1 MNILFAFSIA
11 AFVPLFFMW
20 LSYRF
25 VLSRRRLPVVN
36 RAFLISGSM
45 AIIVSLMLV
54 RLSPLAEP
62 DNVSLPDAVG
72 TAVHQTESTAA
83 LVGDI
88 SEIADVGPYL
98 MMSSEGDRIWSILF
112 MVYCVGMAL
121 VLVALIVSLIRIAL
135 LIRKAHTVTCE
146 GKKVYVV
153 ERTKIS
159 PFSLGSII
167 VINRH
172 DYECNGRM
180 IVAHEMGHMK
190 HRHTVDMI
198 MSHILIVT
206 CWYNPAVWLI
216 RKELKMSHEYQ
227 ADDFVLSKGY
237 DSYEYQMLLISMAAH
252 GRFPSIGN
260 NLNYNN
266 LKNRLKMM
274 NSKKVSR
281 FQYLLVSIP
290 AFTLVA
296 AIMFSCGNSVQN
308 AADKAETASVAADT
322 VAQADTNEYNVFLIR
337 GVDMDSKAI
346 TDGDFIWMGDLAYT
360 DRPDSSFEGFTLP
373 ITKSVITSHKD
384 VIEKLAPNADS
395 YVIDGE
401 NATKAQFDTLEAKRI
416 QRVDIDGNKL
426 VIETRYGLDEPN
438 PDVKM
443 AVDEESRLYR
453 RSMKKQD

>member
-1 MNILFAFSIA
+1 
-11 AFVPLFFMW
+11 
-20 LSYRF
+20 
-25 VLSRRRLPVVN
+25 
-36 RAFLISGSM
+36 
-45 AIIVSLMLV
+45 
-54 RLSPLAEP
+54 
-62 DNVSLPDAVG
+62 
-72 TAVHQTESTAA
+72 
-83 LVGDI
+83 
-88 SEIADVGPYL
+88 
-98 MMSSEGDRIWSILF
+98 
-112 MVYCVGMAL
+112 
-121 VLVALIVSLIRIAL
+121 
-135 LIRKAHTVTCE
+135 
-146 GKKVYVV
+146 
-153 ERTKIS
+153 
-159 PFSLGSII
+159 
-167 VINRH
+167 
-172 DYECNGRM
+172 
-180 IVAHEMGHMK
+180 
-190 HRHTVDMI
+190 
-198 MSHILIVT
+198 
-206 CWYNPAVWLI
+206 
-216 RKELKMSHEYQ
+216 
-227 ADDFVLSKGY
+227 
-237 DSYEYQMLLISMAAH
+237 
-252 GRFPSIGN
+252 
-260 NLNYNN
+260 
-266 LKNRLKMM
+266 MM

-322 VAQADTNEYNVFLIR
+322 VAKADTNEYNVFLIR

-346 TDGDFIWMGDLAYT
+346 TDGDFIRMGDLAYT